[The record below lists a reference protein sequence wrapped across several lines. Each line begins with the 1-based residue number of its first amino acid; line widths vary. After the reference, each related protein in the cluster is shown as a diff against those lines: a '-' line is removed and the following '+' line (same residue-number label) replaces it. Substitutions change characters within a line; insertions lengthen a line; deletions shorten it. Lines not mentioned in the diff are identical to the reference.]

1 MNLSPKRYRLAA
13 VSILAGIVSLGGV
26 VALTAPASATIT
38 GSVVNLTPP
47 VVVPTP
53 VHGGVA
59 SQPAAGL
66 TIAMPGGV
74 GGDVAGDQYT
84 FVVNPNGVT
93 GATLTCAG
101 NNIGFGGTP
110 TVTATANNPSESGG
124 TPPTFTTT
132 ITRESGNVVPACG
145 GVSNQLSI
153 VVATAGTL
161 PSDGTAWLVNISG
174 ITYTVGQSATPGNID
189 TADSTFQNFT
199 SATASPLVV
208 PSDASVTPLSSDVT
222 VGSNAPPVAL
232 LSGSDTNQPISPITL
247 TETAA
252 GAVPLGWVC
261 FALGSGATFTG
272 TPTVTATGGGATAT
286 GTVIGTGGTANEL
299 AFHVTAISV
308 ASPATYS
315 VSAITVNGGSTP
327 GPVGFA
333 VTTGNAAGSCGG
345 TALDTAGLRAFTVLS
360 TTRTAGADADAT
372 AIAELESAYP
382 SGPANHT
389 VVLATD
395 ANFPDALAASY
406 LAGQLSTGILLT
418 PTAALSTETANAIRI
433 QGITT
438 VDVVG
443 GVQAVSQ
450 NVIDTLKATPQYQFG
465 GTTQVTPAKTLQVN
479 VIAGQTEYDTASDIA
494 QFLPNGGSD
503 LSAFPGAYGKYD
515 NVGGASS
522 ASGPSTPTA
531 TAILA
536 TGTGFQDATAASVVG
551 YANHFPVLLTTPNA
565 LSAQAQSAF
574 TNLGIHQVILMGG
587 PLAISDAVVNTL
599 TGEGISVLRIAG
611 TDYTDTAQQL
621 AQFEMNSLAPVG
633 TGAEGLGWDPT
644 SKNQMTLARGDFFTD
659 ALAGSA
665 YAATAAGTGPQPILL
680 TFDPNTVGSFLG
692 GFLNAAG
699 SSAGVIPGDT
709 HSQIFTVNVL
719 GGVQAITLATL
730 GNVLAAIAA
739 G

>member
-1 MNLSPKRYRLAA
+1 LKDSITPLA
-13 VSILAGIVSLGGV
+13 
-26 VALTAPASATIT
+26 TPA
-38 GSVVNLTPP
+38 
-47 VVVPTP
+47 TP
-53 VHGGVA
+53 V
-59 SQPAAGL
+59 
-66 TIAMPGGV
+66 T
-74 GGDVAGDQYT
+74 
-84 FVVNPNGVT
+84 
-93 GATLTCAG
+93 
-101 NNIGFGGTP
+101 
-110 TVTATANNPSESGG
+110 
-124 TPPTFTTT
+124 
-132 ITRESGNVVPACG
+132 VPA
-145 GVSNQLSI
+145 NAT
-153 VVATAGTL
+153 VAT
-161 PSDGTAWLVNISG
+161 
-174 ITYTVGQSATPGNID
+174 
-189 TADSTFQNFT
+189 
-199 SATASPLVV
+199 
-208 PSDASVTPLSSDVT
+208 LSSDVT
-222 VGSNAPPVAL
+222 VGSNTPPVAL
-232 LSGSDTNQPISPITL
+232 LAGSDTNQPISPISF

-252 GAVPLGWVC
+252 GAVPTGFVC
-261 FALGSGATFTG
+261 VQLTGAATFTG
-272 TPTVTATGGGATAT
+272 TPTITASGGGAVVAP
-286 GTVIGTGGTANEL
+286 GVVIGATPNANTL
-299 AFHVTAISV
+299 AFHVTT
-308 ASPATYS
+308 ASTATPATYTLS
-315 VSAITVNGGSTP
+315 GLTVDGGNTP
-327 GPVGFA
+327 GPIGFA
-333 VTTGNAAGSCGG
+333 ARSGSAAGACSGG
-345 TALDTAGLRAFTVLS
+345 TALVTSGLRAFTVLS

-522 ASGPSTPTA
+522 ASGPSTLTA